1 MLNLWSTFCQTMR
14 YPRLTMHL
22 LLWGTD
28 AVGRVPH
35 RSSMRPDVGCDVW
48 RGYLCVGFLAELFFF
63 FLGFT
68 LTWLQF
74 KQTWLQFMPH
84 WVDSARIGP
93 YWPAIETDRNGQNR
107 PKLAW
112 NHVGTVEIGFAW
124 DPNILNLSFL
134 NFILNICCFFCV
146 FLFVLWIKTIVMCCL
161 RIF

>member
-1 MLNLWSTFCQTMR
+1 MIHLLSNNEVSTANYAPITLRHRRSWEGAALEFDATRCGVR
-14 YPRLTMHL
+14 RLTRL
-22 LLWGTD
+22 PVRRILGW
-28 AVGRVPH
+28 A
-35 RSSMRPDVGCDVW
+35 
-48 RGYLCVGFLAELFFF
+48 FFF

-68 LTWLQF
+68 QTWLQS
-74 KQTWLQFMPH
+74 KQTWLQFMPN

-112 NHVGTVEIGFAW
+112 NHVGIVEIGFAW

-146 FLFVLWIKTIVMCCL
+146 FFFVLWIKAIVMWFL